1 MTPRV
6 TRAMLC
12 ATLLA
17 AGLSLSGPVYAAFI
31 SGVWQG
37 GANYDTEGKFS
48 DCTMTA
54 QASSGVLIG
63 FIISKNFEWG
73 LVLAD
78 ETREFEVG
86 TTESV
91 ALHIDQRDPIP
102 AIAKVIDVH
111 GIVIPLENSE
121 RVLDALREGEVLTIV
136 AKRANISFKLTG
148 TKAAIAALA
157 ACLTEN
163 LTSEKVDA
171 STAMPRRMAELARS
185 AAREQLLDVGE
196 LELDMGRAAVVALPG
211 KGRALHVA
219 EQRVHLLGI
228 EPPACPHAAVAGHRG
243 QNMIEP
249 PGKEARLS
257 FVLGL
262 GKFGG
267 KVGEQALDVAGPEQ
281 RRDFAHQ
288 DRSGAERLDHET

>member
-1 MTPRV
+1 MTAKAR
-6 TRAMLC
+6 RAALS

-17 AGLSLSGPVYAAFI
+17 AGLSLSGAVNAAFI

-37 GANYDTEGKFS
+37 DANFDSQGRFS

-54 QASSGVLIG
+54 QASSGLLIG
-63 FIISKNFEWG
+63 FIISKRFEWG
-73 LVLAD
+73 LVVAD
-78 ETREFEVG
+78 ERHRFALGSIEA
-86 TTESV
+86 V
-91 ALHIDQRDPIP
+91 ALHIDKRDPIQT
-102 AIAKVIDVH
+102 IAKVVDIH

-136 AKRANISFKLTG
+136 AKRANISFRLTG

-157 ACLTEN
+157 ACVTES

-171 STAMPRRMAELARS
+171 STAMPRLMPAFARS

-211 KGRALHVA
+211 KRRALHVA
-219 EQRVHLLGI
+219 EQRVHLFGI
-228 EPPACPHAAVAGHRG
+228 EPPPCPHAAVAGHGG

-249 PGKEARLS
+249 PGKEARLF

-262 GKFGG
+262 GEFGG
-267 KVGEQALDVAGPEQ
+267 KVGEKPLDVAGPEH

-288 DRSGAERLDHET
+288 DRRGAERLDHEA